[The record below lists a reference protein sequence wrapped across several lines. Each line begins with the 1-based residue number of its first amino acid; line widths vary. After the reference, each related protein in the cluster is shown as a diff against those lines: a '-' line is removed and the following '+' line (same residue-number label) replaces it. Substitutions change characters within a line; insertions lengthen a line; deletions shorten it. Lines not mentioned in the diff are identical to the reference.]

1 MRRAWLSRRRGRP
14 DALLLV
20 IERELLSLPASSA
33 GPSGPELELFPAEIL
48 ESAGAVLDKH
58 TKNVSSSESR
68 EAKAVARQRLTRGSK
83 IRLREVA
90 WDISINPRLVGCG
103 RRRIEGGS
111 PVTVRVKGGVAHYTN
126 VQLCGSVHTCPVCAS
141 KIRQGRAEEIEHA
154 LDTLRRVPLV
164 WGHRLPK
171 PQGIQC
177 DVSERHTAQLGS
189 AEFLTLTLP
198 HDFGDKTAQLLETVA
213 LAFRRVIGGSGYE
226 RDRKTYGIVGTIRA
240 LDITYGPS
248 GAHPHLHALIIFAR
262 ALSDAERVALLAS
275 FYDRWASTIESQ
287 GYRRP
292 LPGLCQMEPVRSA
305 EDVSRYVSKM
315 ALVEDAEKKVHRV
328 GLEMARH
335 DLKQG
340 RESDSRGRG
349 REHHRTPFQIL
360 ADFSQTGDMD
370 DSELFNEFESAI
382 KGHQAITWSRGLKA
396 ILGVHEMTDEEL
408 AAEEVG
414 GSDIILLEAP
424 EWQLVTGTRGG
435 QARVLEL
442 AETEGSLGVFAYIS
456 ELASKPPPLS
466 RARAGP
472 RRFCTYSDPAELV
485 SGE

>member
-1 MRRAWLSRRRGRP
+1 VRRAWLSRVRGDP

-20 IERELLSLPASSA
+20 IERERLAPLRLPAS
-33 GPSGPELELFPAEIL
+33 PDLWLFPAEL
-48 ESAGAVLDKH
+48 PEDARAVLDKH
-58 TKNVSSSESR
+58 TKNVSSSEGR
-68 EAKAVARQRLTRGSK
+68 EAKALARQRLTRGSK

-90 WDISINPRLVGCG
+90 WDVSTNPRLVGCG

-111 PVTVRVKGGVAHYTN
+111 PVRVRVMGAPPVAHYAN
-126 VQLCGSVHTCPVCAS
+126 LQLCGSVHTCPVCAP

-154 LDTLRRVPLV
+154 LETLRRIPLV
-164 WGHRLPK
+164 WGHRVPGEK
-171 PQGIQC
+171 GVRC

-198 HDFGDKTAQLLETVA
+198 HHFGDSTAHLLETVA
-213 LAFRRVIGGSGYE
+213 LAFRRVIGGSGYT
-226 RDRKTYGIVGTIRA
+226 RDRVTYSIVGTIRA
-240 LDITYGPS
+240 LDITYGPN

-275 FYDRWASTIESQ
+275 FYARWAATVEAA
-287 GYRRP
+287 GYDRP
-292 LPGLCQMEPVRSA
+292 APGFCQMEPVRSA
-305 EDVSRYVSKM
+305 EDVGNYVSKM
-315 ALVEDAEKKVHRV
+315 AVVEDAEKKAHRV
-328 GLEMARH
+328 GLEIARH

-349 REHHRTPFQIL
+349 KENHRTPFQIL
-360 ADFSQTGDMD
+360 ADFSQSGDMA

-382 KGHQAITWSRGLKA
+382 KGHQAITWSKGLKGT
-396 ILGVHEMTDEEL
+396 LGVHEMTDEEL
-408 AAEEVG
+408 AAEEIG
-414 GSDIILLEAP
+414 GSDIILIENH

-435 QARVLEL
+435 TARVLEL
-442 AETEGSLGVFAYIS
+442 AETEGASGVLAYLT

-485 SGE
+485 S